1 MTTYTFRMPFRG
13 AKLVKVDAESL
24 AEATERVNEG
34 DWDDQEEIS
43 YESQPEL
50 AEYVEIDNIW

>member
-1 MTTYTFRMPFRG
+1 MTTYTFKMPFRG
-13 AKLVKVDAESL
+13 VKLVKIDADSL
-24 AEATERVNEG
+24 VEAENRIIEG

-43 YESQPEL
+43 YESQSEL